1 MNISSLREF
10 IIFVPTCDETTSLAD
25 IWQQFQQTGAEQLV
39 VLAARRTPQGLI
51 RLNRFI
57 AAFGNSTGEE
67 VGHLV
72 APSVVSPLIQAPVVS
87 YPALIEPV
95 ISVTTETGWEQLQ
108 PDQVDWVE
116 QHVVLVDTSG
126 QYVGLLDR
134 VQVLHHLAT
143 QTINLQNQTHPAV
156 AIGAIA
162 AERGFLDPLIDLLE
176 RLPLPLMLQTS
187 AGRVI
192 TQNLAWRQRVGA
204 IQHLSHIRRAAAR
217 ILEASLA
224 CHTDPDRP
232 VDPVPVEMRK
242 GEAENTTHSG
252 DRRSSVF
259 TSAADSTHLVGTCQ
273 LAAEPNACVC
283 VCSMKN
289 GQDRVWQFIK
299 VPMGLS
305 GLQGLTNEITAT
317 TSWEVAPLSSPI
329 ESIDAI
335 DATLFEPSV
344 YSYASCDLADA
355 PYAPT
360 SQSAADTAPFKL
372 ASLKFNPDPNWRSL
386 IQTETLWL
394 VLAQDMTE
402 EQQVA
407 KELAAK
413 NADLIQ
419 LNRLKDEF
427 LACISH
433 ELKTPLTAVLGMSSL
448 LKDQLLGDLNE
459 RQSHYAQLI
468 YRSGRHLVAIIN
480 SILDLTRIET
490 GQLELLLEQI
500 HLPTLCQ
507 HAYEQAQKQHLETN
521 AEAANSSDLRFQLD
535 MQPALEFIVADELRL
550 RQMLT
555 HLLSN
560 AIKFTEPGGAIGL
573 RVEAWEGWIAFTVWD
588 TGIGIPAEKQHL
600 IFQKFQQLEQPL
612 TRQFHGTG
620 LGLVLT
626 QRLARLHGGDISF
639 TSAPGQGSQFT
650 LLLPP
655 VPPQASEADFDL
667 PTSERHSTKAVDRN
681 RLVLIVESDARLLEK
696 RVEQL
701 TELGYRVVIAR
712 SGTEAIEKA
721 RRLQPAAV
729 LLNPLLPLLSGWDV
743 LTLLK
748 TDETTQD
755 VPVVITGVRVERD
768 HAYQTGADA
777 FLRLPIELPTL
788 QNCLSGLIQPL
799 APEPLPLLS
808 ELTVLHLYEGH
819 PSFTLVSSQPDLP
832 IGAHPILHSQCR
844 ILEVDDLDQADL
856 LARVWKPDVVLV
868 DHVQT
873 NPQQFMQQLSR
884 ASALADLPLIT
895 LTAEVTHAANQIP
908 GLAVFPYLATITS
921 SAATA
926 ELPQPNLSELMQVM
940 QLAAKVSWIPHI
952 LIVDCAAI
960 QPPAVSIH
968 PPVQALMQY
977 LQTAGLRS
985 AVSKDWQ
992 KVTQQLQH
1000 QGADLLLLCVSLTEP
1015 SAVVAQIAETLE
1027 HLPEM
1032 PILVWN
1038 YQPQTTLNAETLS
1051 AATQQWHDVTPQ
1063 ILPSSLS
1070 ILELLAQ
1077 IRQLLAERRPQAEID
1092 RE

>member
-10 IIFVPTCDETTSLAD
+10 IVFVPTCDETASLAD

-39 VLAARRTPQGLI
+39 VLTARCNPQGLI

-57 AAFGNSTGEE
+57 GVFDHSRGAA
-67 VGHLV
+67 GHLAV
-72 APSVVSPLIQAPVVS
+72 PSAVVPLAQSSVMS

-95 ISVTTETGWEQLQ
+95 VSIALEADWEQLQ
-108 PDQVDWVE
+108 PDQVDWV
-116 QHVVLVDTSG
+116 QQNIVLVDASG
-126 QYVGLLDR
+126 QYMGLLDR

-143 QTINLQNQTHPAV
+143 QTIYLQHQTNPV
-156 AIGAIA
+156 AATGAA
-162 AERGFLDPLIDLLE
+162 SSAERAFLDPLIDLLE

-204 IQHLSHIRRAAAR
+204 IQHLPQIRRAAAR

-224 CHTDPDRP
+224 CHTDPDRRL
-232 VDPVPVEMRK
+232 DATIPVEVRR
-242 GEAENTTHSG
+242 SG
-252 DRRSSVF
+252 TEVASSDRRNPNS
-259 TSAADSTHLVGTCQ
+259 TSAADPAHLVNTCQ

-299 VPMGLS
+299 VPMGIS
-305 GLQGLTNEITAT
+305 GLQGQAGEPTQAT
-317 TSWEVAPLSSPI
+317 TWEMATVASPGEFTPS
-329 ESIDAI
+329 ESTEA
-335 DATLFEPSV
+335 AAFEPT
-344 YSYASCDLADA
+344 A
-355 PYAPT
+355 YAPT
-360 SQSAADTAPFKL
+360 SCDLSDAPHHAPAYTAAPFKL
-372 ASLKFNPDPNWRSL
+372 ASLKFSPDPNWRSL

-500 HLPTLCQ
+500 YLPSLCQ

-521 AEAANSSDLRFQLD
+521 AEASGSIELRFQLD
-535 MQPALEFIVADELRL
+535 MQPELEFIVADELRL

-560 AIKFTEPGGAIGL
+560 AIKFTEPGGAMGL
-573 RVEAWEGWIAFTVWD
+573 RVEGWEGWIAFTVWD

-655 VPPQASEADFDL
+655 VPPQASEAEFDL
-667 PTSERHSTKAVDRN
+667 RPSGRHSAKAVDRN

-721 RRLQPAAV
+721 RRLQPAAI

-755 VPVVITGVRVERD
+755 IPVVITAVRVEREQ
-768 HAYQTGADA
+768 AYQTGADA
-777 FLRLPIELPTL
+777 FLRLPIELTAL
-788 QNCLSGLIQPL
+788 QNCLSGLIQPI
-799 APEPLPLLS
+799 APQPLPLIA
-808 ELTVLHLYEGH
+808 ELTVLHLHEGN
-819 PSFTLVSSQPDLP
+819 PSFTLVSPQLDASV
-832 IGAHPILHSQCR
+832 GAHSLLHSQCR

-856 LARVWKPDVVLV
+856 LARVWKPDVVLI
-868 DHVQT
+868 DHIQT

-884 ASALADLPLIT
+884 ATALADLPLIT
-895 LTAEVTHAANQIP
+895 LTAELTHAANQIP
-908 GLAVFPYLATITS
+908 GLAVFPYLATIAG
-921 SAATA
+921 SATTP
-926 ELPQPNLSELMQVM
+926 LPQPNLAELMQVM
-940 QLAAKVSWIPHI
+940 QLAARVSWIPHI

-960 QPPAVSIH
+960 NPPTGSIH

-977 LQTAGLRS
+977 LQTAGFRS
-985 AVSKDWQ
+985 AVSKDWH
-992 KVTQQLQH
+992 KVTHQLQH
-1000 QGADLLLLCVSLTEP
+1000 QGADLLLLCISLTEP
-1015 SAVVAQIAETLE
+1015 PALVAQIVQTLE
-1027 HLPEM
+1027 HLPEYL

-1038 YQPQTTLNAETLS
+1038 YQPQPTVDAETLD
-1051 AATQQWHDVTPQ
+1051 AATQPWHEVTAH

-1077 IRQLLAERRPQAEID
+1077 IHRVLAERRLQADID
-1092 RE
+1092 SE